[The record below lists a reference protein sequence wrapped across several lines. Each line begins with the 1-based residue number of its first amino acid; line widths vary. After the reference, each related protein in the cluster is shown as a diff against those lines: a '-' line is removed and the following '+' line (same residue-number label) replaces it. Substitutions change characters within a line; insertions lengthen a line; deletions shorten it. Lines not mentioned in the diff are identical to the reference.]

1 MKTPGYLRDHLFY
14 LRTLTICTVLST
26 ASLIHSLVSGTSVAS
41 TFTNYENLEVE
52 VGELKVRATGK
63 NTTAAL
69 LNLLPT
75 GKSSGILSSNEL
87 F

>member
-1 MKTPGYLRDHLFY
+1 MKIHGYLKDHLFY

-26 ASLIHSLVSGTSVAS
+26 ASLIHSMVSGTSDAN

-75 GKSSGILSSNEL
+75 AKSSGILSSNEI
-87 F
+87 